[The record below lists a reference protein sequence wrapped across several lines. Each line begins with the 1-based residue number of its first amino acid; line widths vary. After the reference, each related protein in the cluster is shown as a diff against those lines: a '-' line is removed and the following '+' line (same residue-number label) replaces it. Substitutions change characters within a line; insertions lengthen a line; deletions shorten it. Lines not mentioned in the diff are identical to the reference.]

1 MRKRNKGKALSR
13 PKSQK
18 EALLKSMAGSLFIHG
33 KIETTQVK
41 ARELKPVAEKFITR
55 AKEANM
61 ADRRL
66 LARSFS
72 PVILKKLIDEVAPSF
87 KTRKGGYT
95 RIIKLGRRKSD
106 GTSMVIVELVK

>member
-18 EALLKSMAGSLFIHG
+18 EALLKSMAGSLFLHG
-33 KIETTQVK
+33 KIKTTAVK
-41 ARELKPVAEKFITR
+41 AKELRPVAEKFITR

-61 ADRRL
+61 SDRRL
-66 LARSFS
+66 LSGSFA
-72 PVILKKLIDEVAPSF
+72 PEILKKLVDDVAPSF
-87 KTRKGGYT
+87 KTRNGGYT

-106 GTSMVIVELVK
+106 GTTMVIVELVK

>member
-18 EALLKSMAGSLFIHG
+18 EALLKSMAGSLFLHG
-33 KIETTQVK
+33 KIETTVVK

-55 AKEANM
+55 AKEVTM

-72 PVILKKLIDEVAPSF
+72 PAILKKLINDVAPQY
-87 KTRKGGYT
+87 KTRNGGYT

-106 GTSMVIVELVK
+106 GATTVIVELVK